1 MSRDYEKV
9 FFRLIYS
16 LKENKNNTI
25 ILGAGC
31 SLSSSSS
38 NDVSFKGLMEKCLHD
53 HGFFEIDRSDW
64 YSLYKEFI
72 NIVWEGK
79 GKREREELLKKVFT
93 DLNPS
98 IGYQHLRALVENGYI
113 STIITTN
120 VDMLLDKCFEGLSY
134 RKRVGGNHYIVIGE
148 HPSFDLIKAHGD
160 IENGELRFSPDEL
173 VKLPDNLQKD
183 IAEKTRGTVIVVGYS
198 GQDAGFMNSLNSSE
212 GYAAYW
218 ADVSELDFTDS
229 YTVKTVTNF
238 MHNRNSECN
247 YLCGSYGNFDNLLT
261 QIYNFIF
268 KPDYSRN
275 IKYKE
280 FIVGSEWL
288 DTTIVSMLK
297 LYDRIYE
304 LFLNILE
311 ISKKEQQ
318 KLCGKDCEDDTDVY
332 YNEYL
337 HSYLYFFDTQKLP
350 DNLLHIPNN
359 ELDALILGVSLDI
372 KTRCVYYKLDPRIL
386 IENIK
391 KKFNSNAHFPAVD
404 DYFWQA
410 VERVVCYE
418 TADNDKISINMRN
431 KLEVTSYDIP
441 LNELN
446 ELTGVI
452 NFLSLFVP
460 YQKKGISNN
469 SSVQRLRQILC
480 DKNDCI
486 TFNANKIL
494 INIGQISCEDA
505 EELKRI
511 YTKELTGICEP
522 KTKCISNQEWTVLD
536 SKWVEVELVL
546 NMLSGLIEEDNN
558 TLYKKCK
565 DRARISSS
573 NFRKLSNPFGIE
585 SDMYTDLQM
594 NIDLED
600 FTASPYSA
608 MFIVGTSGRGKTVA
622 LRNFICQS
630 ERSQDHIQCIILSPK
645 NSVID
650 KYGLEMFLDM
660 KMNSE
665 TIADALKNINSA
677 FELRNEKLFMIF
689 DGLNEISSIFADQ
702 ENHYKKLLELAE
714 NIYAEKCTNIKLIV
728 TCRESVYHK
737 YVSSTNLRLNPL
749 FFYNKHHSAE
759 NNGKDSDAAYK
770 ISKLSLSDKQ
780 KLLTHYG
787 LALERVCYSN
797 KARDIY
803 DYILN
808 SDVTPLFIAIV
819 GETMQSPYG
828 RNMIARGRDVYD
840 IFSDLMI
847 DRLKDVD
854 FYAATKIIYSYF
866 DLLIRYRKT
875 DIEVTTFKLLD
886 VLPLEFHKDFDDI
899 ILKMKDVNIL
909 ANDNSGLNRIKF
921 SHDQIEE
928 TFFKKY
934 IIEFQENG
942 VDFFD
947 NIMELF
953 KKNIIYRR
961 GFLKY
966 LISLINEKKLAKFKT
981 LSLQLIALNFYDVS
995 NIVVE
1000 SLSYSET
1007 LDDDFRF
1014 LFDESD
1020 INMSRQMYRIIILG
1034 IENSLTTY
1042 PLHIFD
1048 LEKIIDSLLCFKSII
1063 VLKSDIASLYY
1074 FKSKISYYQGAYE
1087 QSLAYMENAN
1097 DFITENDPILQSNI
1111 NIHKAIVFME
1121 QGYSKISI
1129 SLFKKEFEHYKEVDD
1144 FDKMVEVGIE
1154 LGRAMNHSGQTT
1166 GTLALYDELLN
1177 DDRKIKDINVI
1188 AKLYERKANVIDHI
1202 IYHLLQ
1208 FGTVPAEALDQ
1219 KSLTTIKSLFE
1230 ESVALYKTSMN
1241 LLCKINDM
1249 FTYTGVTPELI
1260 NIYTCFSSAFQE
1272 DYSIE
1277 CEKMIE
1283 ETDQLFT
1290 RISTP
1295 FQADFYLA
1303 KAYFFEYK
1311 GDLDNAEKYI
1321 EMAIE
1326 NSSEL
1331 GIQNKI
1337 AKSNSRYAY
1346 FVIRCLQK
1354 YPTDLRRNKWLKEGK
1369 KRLSMAISYYWKY
1382 TITSNNISLEDDIA
1396 LRNKLDQFTA

>member
-1 MSRDYEKV
+1 M
-9 FFRLIYS
+9 
-16 LKENKNNTI
+16 
-25 ILGAGC
+25 
-31 SLSSSSS
+31 
-38 NDVSFKGLMEKCLHD
+38 
-53 HGFFEIDRSDW
+53 
-64 YSLYKEFI
+64 
-72 NIVWEGK
+72 
-79 GKREREELLKKVFT
+79 
-93 DLNPS
+93 
-98 IGYQHLRALVENGYI
+98 
-113 STIITTN
+113 
-120 VDMLLDKCFEGLSY
+120 
-134 RKRVGGNHYIVIGE
+134 
-148 HPSFDLIKAHGD
+148 
-160 IENGELRFSPDEL
+160 
-173 VKLPDNLQKD
+173 
-183 IAEKTRGTVIVVGYS
+183 
-198 GQDAGFMNSLNSSE
+198 
-212 GYAAYW
+212 
-218 ADVSELDFTDS
+218 
-229 YTVKTVTNF
+229 
-238 MHNRNSECN
+238 
-247 YLCGSYGNFDNLLT
+247 
-261 QIYNFIF
+261 
-268 KPDYSRN
+268 
-275 IKYKE
+275 
-280 FIVGSEWL
+280 
-288 DTTIVSMLK
+288 
-297 LYDRIYE
+297 
-304 LFLNILE
+304 
-311 ISKKEQQ
+311 
-318 KLCGKDCEDDTDVY
+318 
-332 YNEYL
+332 
-337 HSYLYFFDTQKLP
+337 
-350 DNLLHIPNN
+350 
-359 ELDALILGVSLDI
+359 
-372 KTRCVYYKLDPRIL
+372 
-386 IENIK
+386 
-391 KKFNSNAHFPAVD
+391 
-404 DYFWQA
+404 
-410 VERVVCYE
+410 
-418 TADNDKISINMRN
+418 
-431 KLEVTSYDIP
+431 
-441 LNELN
+441 
-446 ELTGVI
+446 
-452 NFLSLFVP
+452 
-460 YQKKGISNN
+460 
-469 SSVQRLRQILC
+469 
-480 DKNDCI
+480 
-486 TFNANKIL
+486 
-494 INIGQISCEDA
+494 
-505 EELKRI
+505 
-511 YTKELTGICEP
+511 
-522 KTKCISNQEWTVLD
+522 
-536 SKWVEVELVL
+536 
-546 NMLSGLIEEDNN
+546 
-558 TLYKKCK
+558 
-565 DRARISSS
+565 
-573 NFRKLSNPFGIE
+573 
-585 SDMYTDLQM
+585 
-594 NIDLED
+594 
-600 FTASPYSA
+600 
-608 MFIVGTSGRGKTVA
+608 
-622 LRNFICQS
+622 
-630 ERSQDHIQCIILSPK
+630 
-645 NSVID
+645 
-650 KYGLEMFLDM
+650 
-660 KMNSE
+660 
-665 TIADALKNINSA
+665 
-677 FELRNEKLFMIF
+677 
-689 DGLNEISSIFADQ
+689 
-702 ENHYKKLLELAE
+702 
-714 NIYAEKCTNIKLIV
+714 
-728 TCRESVYHK
+728 
-737 YVSSTNLRLNPL
+737 
-749 FFYNKHHSAE
+749 
-759 NNGKDSDAAYK
+759 
-770 ISKLSLSDKQ
+770 
-780 KLLTHYG
+780 
-787 LALERVCYSN
+787 
-797 KARDIY
+797 RDIY

-947 NIMELF
+947 NIMELCP
-953 KKNIIYRR
+953 KNIIYRR

-1034 IENSLTTY
+1034 IENSLPTY

-1063 VLKSDIASLYY
+1063 VLKSDIASLHY
-1074 FKSKISYYQGAYE
+1074 FKSKISYYKGAYE

-1097 DFITENDPILQSNI
+1097 DFITEKDPILQSNI

-1219 KSLTTIKSLFE
+1219 KSLTTIKRLFE